1 MSGSAAGRGTGSAA
15 GKSRRLHGWR
25 KLAGSAWGPPNDP
38 QFFGDLDLDAT
49 ALLAYIDEVRRETGV
64 HVTVTHLVGK
74 AVARGLAEVPELQVR
89 LARGREY
96 QRESV
101 DVFFIVTAE
110 GGRELTGIKVSH
122 ADRKSLADIGRE
134 LNGRLRAID
143 EGRDPEFGRTKT
155 MLAVLP
161 PGLLRYSLRV
171 AAWLTS
177 DLNLDLSRIGLPRQA
192 FGGAMIT
199 SIGMWGVNRAYSPL
213 ARYYRVP
220 LLVLVGAVRPQ
231 PVAIDGEVAVR
242 PVLSLTATFDHRYAD
257 GFHAAQLAH
266 AIKDYCTDPAA
277 YEPLLAASAQPP
289 STPSSAA
296 SSAEPAAGVPG
307 EPAAGAAADPA
318 AGASGP
324 RTRKPSRTSDKSRSR

>member
-1 MSGSAAGRGTGSAA
+1 MTGSAAGRQTSSAA
-15 GKSRRLHGWR
+15 GTSRRLHGWR
-25 KLAGSAWGPPNDP
+25 KLAGSAWGAPNDP
-38 QFFGDLDLDAT
+38 QFYGDLDLDAT
-49 ALLAYIDEVRRETGV
+49 ALLAHIDQVRSQTGV

-110 GGRELTGIKVSH
+110 GGKELTGIKVSQ
-122 ADRKSLADIGRE
+122 ADRKSLAEIGRE
-134 LNGRLRAID
+134 LGDRLHRID

-161 PGLLRYSLRV
+161 PSLLRYALRA

-177 DLNLDLSRIGLPRQA
+177 DLNLDLTRLGMPRQA

-220 LLVLVGAVRPQ
+220 VLVLVGAVRPQ

-242 PVLSLTATFDHRYAD
+242 PVLTLTATFDHRYAD
-257 GFHAAQLAH
+257 GFHAAQLSRV
-266 AIKDYCTDPAA
+266 IKDYCSDPAA
-277 YEPLLAASAQPP
+277 YEPPL
-289 STPSSAA
+289 
-296 SSAEPAAGVPG
+296 
-307 EPAAGAAADPA
+307 AAGAPGDPVGPA
-318 AGASGP
+318 AAATGS
-324 RTRKPSRTSDKSRSR
+324 